1 MPQAD
6 QVTAANYDAKKFKIC
21 CPWNNKRG
29 AAWTL
34 VFKPAFEDGCRAQV
48 DQFASWHQ
56 MMVTETDFGGR
67 YGPNHPA
74 MNQSITFQSTT
85 ARKIRMDQCYAAILL
100 HACQIQGNYERVKYY
115 VDNDLTGAP
124 LEADLIASQAARDA
138 AIAANAAGAD
148 PIQAVPDLAIGA
160 PGTLPSDW
168 LPRLW
173 RWMDITLGA
182 AVQNGMLDS
191 NMVNEWTNIKIT
203 DVGISRD
210 TPQLFCDLLIRHNN
224 QRRVALSPMDLW
236 IKFHQQITF
245 PRVLAD
251 RSVSELLSPSV
262 LIQAGR
268 PNAGQPDLQRLV
280 ETYSEVWHA
289 VWDRGIEIK
298 PQAAPLP
305 RSTERSGR
313 VDGMSSNVVPYD
325 GHSYFDTA
333 GNIPDNYFSYND
345 DPDFTTAV
353 AEAYAASSGKD
364 DYPNQSFEFL
374 KTEKNCWN
382 CGGFGHVKDDCPSDK
397 SVRRSKP
404 AVIKGLQILH
414 DQDRDKLQNFRSR
427 RFIRKPGRSPGHQ
440 GRNTPLRNF
449 PPRAKV
455 QAHEAELV
463 VYDDGGIFSPEGEEL
478 MPPPSDGPESI
489 NGNVISEASTLA
501 VVDTTSAS
509 IKITPTPVVTD
520 NAAVDDLSKIETDIA
535 ADFAKMSGFSAEV
548 NQADESYEYFVTN
561 RGVQAAK
568 AAAAGALSAIAVVC
582 AVGLMAVRSTKGRAL
597 LTLLSVGSASACS
610 QSLAGAS
617 PIVKIHSSNFSR
629 YQCFDLQEVN
639 KSSIDSSGWREH
651 GILDS
656 GGTECAS
663 GRAKL
668 FPKDLVE
675 QYNPPVKVEIASGHC
690 LPVKL
695 RGTMVLPIR
704 RPGTTSA
711 KKLIPISVPH
721 SLLVP
726 KMPVTLISTKAL
738 LKYCNIR
745 TYFNDELFMA
755 FPDGTVAYFVET
767 TTNYT
772 VLFEGD
778 ESEVT
783 VARWPSSCTPG
794 PRTKMA
800 TQPQRNIL
808 NRLLC
813 GTCDND
819 EPSGMQARTTLKQP
833 LPFNWDLCHGRF
845 CHFSPDR
852 ISISAQY
859 IKGQNIASLGNMPRQ
874 GKPCLTCVRGAFRG
888 HRHGRREPK
897 KYTRFG
903 QRIYSDSCV
912 MPKSTPFGFTE
923 MYIFYDAYTKF
934 IAVYFGKTTTAEEYI
949 RVCKQF
955 IADHK
960 QYLPRGHV
968 EEFFADGGPEFK
980 GGMEEFCTE
989 MATRRRFIPP
999 WNPWMNVAETG
1010 WRIILRP
1017 LRIVHASANVTTAMW
1032 PFAVHQIVRVH
1043 NALSSASYTAPD
1055 ATSVSTLAAAFI
1067 SSVTSP
1073 PPSPYYAVTG
1083 RQSDLTNLRT
1093 LFCECHVRVRNP
1105 DDIRRLKKPDPV
1117 TYRALNLGIDSRCV
1131 GCLVYIFDVSRFTS
1145 VAWNDVYFVE
1155 DVFPRCD
1162 KIIGRFEFRGVEGI
1176 LPSVEQQRADDVVVI
1191 PELADVTPLQ
1201 SPPDVPGLRATPLD
1215 DVPPRRCSTS
1225 ACTYGADHAGPCS
1238 TVVDAAARPRRPDLT
1253 HRDATRGQD
1262 TANILAAVEGD
1273 TSGCLA
1279 AATDHGAFTVA
1290 VAGDAPCQIFVAYNT
1305 AIVDQSYGGDLKLP
1319 SNTPEALNGPN
1330 SAEWLAAYQKDYT
1343 AKIKNKTFTLVP
1355 RPRNRKTIKTKVAHA
1370 FKREDESD
1378 SGAVTE
1384 YRARWVGMG
1393 FLQGVNDFNATYC
1406 ATPSACSMRMFAA
1419 LTLALCLQTAKGD
1432 VTKAFT
1438 LNPIDVELHVEQMP
1452 GMETNVDSTGRAW
1465 PNKCDVVCLL
1475 HKCLEGLKQAGNVWQ
1490 VNHSAFIHKLKL
1502 PKHHATFMQSE
1513 VEPTLFIAH
1522 CSAGIIAILVWVD
1535 DIWVAF
1541 SIKSLY
1547 DEFVE
1552 LYKNRFPSVHSLG
1565 CTKFAGVSIDYQPGS
1580 RMVIH
1585 QRPHIELAY
1594 QKFVTDKVSAAKSPA
1609 VYRPAVSDRNSPRHY
1624 SKLSLA
1630 ANDAERE
1637 QMKTKPYLAALATLM
1652 YKVHFTSAHLNY
1664 YTSFLGQFMH
1674 DPSPACWDAILEL
1687 ITYDYHNREVDV
1699 IVYGG
1704 EPKIPQAIPHRL
1716 HEDFLNSLGFHSYSD
1731 ASWLLRSPAGY
1742 YLFLCNGPIDWAAKL
1757 IRVICHSSAEAEI
1770 GAGCMLGK
1778 RVVFAVR
1785 FANEFKVKFQGPAM
1799 LLIDNTAADD
1809 LTKKFGVTPKTAHFL
1824 RWQHYL
1830 RYLVTHQYAR
1840 IIFVS
1845 TKDQLADIL
1854 TKVVDVSTFLTACR
1868 ILFKRR
1874 K

>member
-463 VYDDGGIFSPEGEEL
+463 VYDDGGIFSPDGEEL

-755 FPDGTVAYFVET
+755 FPDG
-767 TTNYT
+767 
-772 VLFEGD
+772 
-778 ESEVT
+778 
-783 VARWPSSCTPG
+783 
-794 PRTKMA
+794 
-800 TQPQRNIL
+800 
-808 NRLLC
+808 
-813 GTCDND
+813 
-819 EPSGMQARTTLKQP
+819 
-833 LPFNWDLCHGRF
+833 
-845 CHFSPDR
+845 
-852 ISISAQY
+852 
-859 IKGQNIASLGNMPRQ
+859 
-874 GKPCLTCVRGAFRG
+874 
-888 HRHGRREPK
+888 
-897 KYTRFG
+897 
-903 QRIYSDSCV
+903 
-912 MPKSTPFGFTE
+912 
-923 MYIFYDAYTKF
+923 
-934 IAVYFGKTTTAEEYI
+934 TTAEEYI

-1393 FLQGVNDFNATYC
+1393 FLQGVNDFNVTYC

-1716 HEDFLNSLGFHSYSD
+1716 HEDFLNSFGFHSYSD

>member
-1 MPQAD
+1 M
-6 QVTAANYDAKKFKIC
+6 
-21 CPWNNKRG
+21 
-29 AAWTL
+29 
-34 VFKPAFEDGCRAQV
+34 
-48 DQFASWHQ
+48 
-56 MMVTETDFGGR
+56 
-67 YGPNHPA
+67 
-74 MNQSITFQSTT
+74 
-85 ARKIRMDQCYAAILL
+85 
-100 HACQIQGNYERVKYY
+100 
-115 VDNDLTGAP
+115 
-124 LEADLIASQAARDA
+124 
-138 AIAANAAGAD
+138 
-148 PIQAVPDLAIGA
+148 
-160 PGTLPSDW
+160 
-168 LPRLW
+168 
-173 RWMDITLGA
+173 
-182 AVQNGMLDS
+182 
-191 NMVNEWTNIKIT
+191 
-203 DVGISRD
+203 
-210 TPQLFCDLLIRHNN
+210 
-224 QRRVALSPMDLW
+224 
-236 IKFHQQITF
+236 
-245 PRVLAD
+245 
-251 RSVSELLSPSV
+251 
-262 LIQAGR
+262 
-268 PNAGQPDLQRLV
+268 
-280 ETYSEVWHA
+280 
-289 VWDRGIEIK
+289 
-298 PQAAPLP
+298 
-305 RSTERSGR
+305 SGR
-313 VDGMSSNVVPYD
+313 DNNSS
-325 GHSYFDTA
+325 
-333 GNIPDNYFSYND
+333 
-345 DPDFTTAV
+345 
-353 AEAYAASSGKD
+353 
-364 DYPNQSFEFL
+364 QSFEFL

-404 AVIKGLQILH
+404 ACIKGLQILH
-414 DQDRDKLQNFRSR
+414 DQERDRLQNFRKN
-427 RFIRKPGRSPGHQ
+427 RFIRKPGRSPGYQ
-440 GRNTPLRNF
+440 GRNN

-463 VYDDGGIFSPEGEEL
+463 VYDDGGIFSPDGEEIV
-478 MPPPSDGPESI
+478 PPSAD
-489 NGNVISEASTLA
+489 VISEASTMA
-501 VVDTTSAS
+501 VVETKRNETATAVAPIPEPDPIANA
-509 IKITPTPVVTD
+509 TP
-520 NAAVDDLSKIETDIA
+520 DLSKIETDIA
-535 ADFAKMSGFSAEV
+535 ADFAKMSGFSTEV
-548 NQADESYEYFVTN
+548 NRADESYDYFVPN
-561 RGVQAAK
+561 RGMQAAK
-568 AAAAGALSAIAVVC
+568 AAAAGALGAVALVC
-582 AVGLMAVRSTKGRAL
+582 AVGLVAVRSTKGRAL
-597 LTLLSVGSASACS
+597 VTLLSIGSASACS
-610 QSLAGAS
+610 QSMAGAS
-617 PIVKIHSSNFSR
+617 PAIKIHSSNFSR
-629 YQCFDLQEVN
+629 YQCFDLQAVN
-639 KSSIDSSGWREH
+639 KSAIDNNGWREH

-668 FPKDLVE
+668 FPKNLVE

-690 LPVKL
+690 LPVQL

-767 TTNYT
+767 KTNYT
-772 VLFEGD
+772 VLFDGD
-778 ESEVT
+778 ASEVK
-783 VARWPSSCTPG
+783 VARWPSSCTSSTSG
-794 PRTKMA
+794 SAQITTR
-800 TQPQRNIL
+800 PQRTIL

-813 GTCDND
+813 GECDHD

-833 LPFNWDLCHGRF
+833 LPFTWDLCHNRF

-852 ISISAQY
+852 ISISAQF
-859 IKGQNIASLGNMPRQ
+859 IKGQNISSLGNMPRQ

-897 KYTRFG
+897 KFTRFG

-923 MYIFYDAYTKF
+923 MYIFYDACTKF
-934 IAVYFGKTTTAEEYI
+934 IAVYFGKTTTAEEYL

-955 IADHK
+955 LADHMR
-960 QYLPRGHV
+960 YLPRGRV
-968 EEFFADGGPEFK
+968 EEFYADGGPEFK
-980 GGMEEFCTE
+980 GDMEEFCTE

-1017 LRIVHASANVTTAMW
+1017 LRVVHASANVTTAMW
-1032 PFAVHQIVRVH
+1032 PFAAHHIVRVH

-1055 ATSVSTLAAAFI
+1055 ATAVSTLASAFI
-1067 SSVTSP
+1067 SSVSP
-1073 PPSPYYAVTG
+1073 PSPSPYYAVTG
-1083 RQSDLTNLRT
+1083 HQCDLTNLRT

-1105 DDIRRLKKPDPV
+1105 DDIRRREKPDPV
-1117 TYRALNLGIDSRCV
+1117 TYRALNLGIDSRTV

-1176 LPSVEQQRADDVVVI
+1176 LPSIEQQRADDDIVV
-1191 PELADVTPLQ
+1191 PELTDVAPVHP
-1201 SPPDVPGLRATPLD
+1201 PPDVPGLRAPQPGP
-1215 DVPPRRCSTS
+1215 PPRPDGEYFAPGQCSTS
-1225 ACTYGADHAGPCS
+1225 GCTYGAGHAGPCS
-1238 TVVDAAARPRRPDLT
+1238 TVVDAASRPRRPGLT

-1262 TANILAAVEGD
+1262 TANVLAAVEGD

-1290 VAGDAPCQIFVAYNT
+1290 VAGDAPCQVFVAYNT

-1319 SNTPEALNGPN
+1319 SGTTEALNGPN
-1330 SAEWLAAYQKDYT
+1330 SAEWLVAYQKDYT

-1355 RPRNRKTIKTKVAHA
+1355 RPTNRKTIKTKVAHA

-1378 SGAVTE
+1378 SGAITE
-1384 YRARWVGMG
+1384 FRARWVGMG

-1465 PNKCDVVCLL
+1465 PNKSDVVCLL

-1490 VNHSAFIHKLKL
+1490 VNHSAFLDKLHL
-1502 PKHHATFMQSE
+1502 PKHHATFKQSE
-1513 VEPTLFIAH
+1513 VDPTLFIAH
-1522 CSAGIIAILVWVD
+1522 CMAGIIAILVWVD

-1541 SIKSLY
+1541 SIKGLY

-1552 LYKNRFPSVHSLG
+1552 LYKARFPSVHSLG
-1565 CTKFAGVSIDYQPGS
+1565 CNKFAGVSIDYQPGS

-1609 VYRPAVSDRNSPRHY
+1609 VYRPAISDRNSPRHY
-1624 SKLSLA
+1624 SKLALA

-1687 ITYDYHNREVDV
+1687 IIYDYHNREVDV

-1704 EPKIPQAIPHRL
+1704 EPKIPQAIPHRF
-1716 HEDFLNSLGFHSYSD
+1716 HEDFLNSFGFHSYSD

-1742 YLFLCNGPIDWAAKL
+1742 FLFLCNGPIDWAAKL

-1778 RVVFAVR
+1778 RVVFVVR
-1785 FANEFKVKFQGPAM
+1785 FANEFKVKFQGPPM

-1854 TKVVDVSTFLTACR
+1854 TKVVDISTFLTACR